1 MIENERYV
9 GALLDYIVN
18 DFKRFRL
25 QMDDTSLGGMIVCE
39 TNRQARMMFR
49 LYKMGTHKDE
59 DGHYTYVPKI
69 GTVIPEDDGTMPN
82 KDTSGLKVELILH
95 DYYDKEKRANISL
108 QFRKKAEP
116 DLLIVNNM
124 LLTGFDAPRLK
135 RLYLGRKLK
144 DHNLLQALT
153 RVNRP
158 YKDIRF
164 GYVVDFADI
173 RQNFNDI
180 NNAYAAELGKFD
192 TGQSEDASVEHVMVS
207 EEEIKET
214 MRDVQ
219 EVLFDYT
226 TDNAEEFAQQMEDI
240 EDHDK
245 LIIIR
250 HKLEEAKATWNEV
263 RTFGSEE
270 LKAKVK
276 AMQPGNINNLLK
288 VVNDRISNL
297 NLKDVFNHEAEVASM
312 VNEALGT
319 IEFKFHKKG
328 SGELVINDNL
338 KSELQYKKRALSDE
352 LAENIDQ
359 DDDDY
364 VSLLDEIKK
373 YFRKKGFEP
382 SNVAEAKEDIGFMDD
397 MMAKIK
403 EINKH
408 NAALQKKYKGD
419 AKFVR
424 AHKRIIREQKS
435 TGKVII
441 SPSEVETCFALNTMK
456 DNIDTMLLNNLD
468 LINNVPFF
476 TDQVKNCITQ
486 ILHKMEV
493 KATPAD
499 RRYLAGIITNEYEH
513 QYKRF

>member
-1 MIENERYV
+1 
-9 GALLDYIVN
+9 
-18 DFKRFRL
+18 
-25 QMDDTSLGGMIVCE
+25 
-39 TNRQARMMFR
+39 
-49 LYKMGTHKDE
+49 
-59 DGHYTYVPKI
+59 
-69 GTVIPEDDGTMPN
+69 
-82 KDTSGLKVELILH
+82 
-95 DYYDKEKRANISL
+95 
-108 QFRKKAEP
+108 
-116 DLLIVNNM
+116 
-124 LLTGFDAPRLK
+124 
-135 RLYLGRKLK
+135 
-144 DHNLLQALT
+144 
-153 RVNRP
+153 
-158 YKDIRF
+158 
-164 GYVVDFADI
+164 
-173 RQNFNDI
+173 
-180 NNAYAAELGKFD
+180 
-192 TGQSEDASVEHVMVS
+192 
-207 EEEIKET
+207 

-240 EDHDK
+240 DDHDK

-270 LKAKVK
+270 LKVKVK
-276 AMQPGNINNLLK
+276 SMQPGNINNLLK

-397 MMAKIK
+397 MMTKIK
-403 EINKH
+403 EINKR

-493 KATPAD
+493 KAKPAD